1 MAQSSL
7 TGEQLVSLASDFS
20 ALAEQAGEMLADPNL
35 NPSVEQTNALYDAQN
50 KLSDIAANLAM
61 WGAKVEFDDSESSF
75 ASLSNATQSANAAV
89 KKLKTTVAKINSV
102 VNILGSAAS
111 LGLSF
116 ATGNAVGVL
125 SAAANL
131 TSAITHA

>member
-1 MAQSSL
+1 MAQSSF

-35 NPSVEQTNALYDAQN
+35 NPSVEQTNALYDSQN

-61 WGAKVEFDDSESSF
+61 WGAKVEFDDSEASF

-89 KKLKTTVAKINSV
+89 KKLKQRSRKSTRSSIFSVAP
-102 VNILGSAAS
+102 LRWAS
-111 LGLSF
+111 PSRP
-116 ATGNAVGVL
+116 AMRWA
-125 SAAANL
+125 S
-131 TSAITHA
+131 